1 MTLKEWLAAVAA
13 ELDVA
18 DAALDPEAVRT
29 LLDVTRDCAH
39 QVERVAAPLTS
50 YLLGVAVGRGATL
63 DEAAATASRLLS
75 SASQAGPSD

>member
-18 DAALDPEAVRT
+18 DAALDPDAVRT

-50 YLLGVAVGRGATL
+50 YLIGVAVGRGATL
-63 DEAAATASRLLS
+63 DEATATATALLLS
-75 SASQAGPSD
+75 AGPTGTAD

>member
-1 MTLKEWLAAVAA
+1 MTLKEWLASVAA
-13 ELDVA
+13 ELDVT

-63 DEAAATASRLLS
+63 DEATATTRALLS
-75 SASQAGPSD
+75 SAGQAGAAD